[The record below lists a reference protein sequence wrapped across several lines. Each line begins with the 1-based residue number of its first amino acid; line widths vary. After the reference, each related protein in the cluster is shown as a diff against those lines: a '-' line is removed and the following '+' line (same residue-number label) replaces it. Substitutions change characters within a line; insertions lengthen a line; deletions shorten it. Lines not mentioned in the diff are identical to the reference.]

1 MSSRY
6 QPVADP
12 AANNNSDPN
21 AVKRYQ
27 LGQLPFQEQGYHQGG
42 KPNTTHEQSLFAP
55 NNHFNSSSQTSSNH
69 SRSPDTRIN
78 LPNDYSVEIPVGKG
92 ALTGALYTTQ
102 REFTH
107 LRYTAATVSP
117 NLEID
122 DPTVDFSKSYS
133 LRQTEYHRKTK
144 IALVVT
150 MYNENDDLFC
160 KSISAVFKNVAYLC
174 ARWGNDAWK
183 NFVLVIV
190 SDGREKCNERVKTVL
205 GCMGVYA
212 DVALPERNGKKVAA
226 HLFEYSAQI
235 HYDANL
241 EQVDCQKGFFP
252 VQTIFLLKEKNAKKI
267 NSHRW
272 FFRGVCEILNPEVCF
287 LLDVGTKPTIQSFYH
302 LYRAFERDPQVGGAC
317 GEIKAELGPYWKNL
331 LNPLVATQNFEYK
344 MSNILDKPLESVFG
358 YISVLPGAFSAYR
371 FEALRGQPLRMYFLG
386 ETMEGG
392 ADLFKANMY
401 LAEDRILCFELVTK
415 VNSSWV
421 LKYVKSAE
429 AETDVPSELPELI
442 SQRRRWLNGSFF
454 AAVHALM
461 HWSYIFRSGH
471 SVGRKFAL
479 CAEFFYIFINLIF
492 SWFNVANFYLSFY
505 FLFNVV
511 EVLDNGSPSKKDDP
525 FNGFGDLVFLI
536 TRTVYVVLIVT
547 IFIISLGNR
556 PQGSKF
562 IFTFTVIF
570 FAFLMILML
579 FLAVWSVVIAM
590 REFFNSPIRFVNYFV
605 TVPAFRDVV
614 ISLASTWGLYLIAS
628 LMHLDAWHVF
638 TCMIQY
644 FLLLPS
650 YVNILTIYSF
660 TNLHDVSWGTKGD
673 NKVEEKLV
681 VVGPKGNLLEK
692 NIDDKLLAIPTTSDE
707 ADYYWK
713 SFNEK
718 FQIQKL
724 DRTEKVQKRD
734 AKTKLEDDFKLF
746 RTKVVL
752 FWVLSNG
759 ALILIF
765 TSDYIARNV
774 FKKDVKS
781 SSEIS
786 PFLIFIFWSVAFLS
800 FIRFTFSSIYL
811 AKWWR
816 EKINDSNL
824 VAAKQT
830 V

>member
-479 CAEFFYIFINLIF
+479 CA
-492 SWFNVANFYLSFY
+492 
-505 FLFNVV
+505 
-511 EVLDNGSPSKKDDP
+511 D
-525 FNGFGDLVFLI
+525 
-536 TRTVYVVLIVT
+536 
-547 IFIISLGNR
+547 
-556 PQGSKF
+556 
-562 IFTFTVIF
+562 
-570 FAFLMILML
+570 
-579 FLAVWSVVIAM
+579 
-590 REFFNSPIRFVNYFV
+590 
-605 TVPAFRDVV
+605 
-614 ISLASTWGLYLIAS
+614 
-628 LMHLDAWHVF
+628 
-638 TCMIQY
+638 
-644 FLLLPS
+644 
-650 YVNILTIYSF
+650 